1 MIEPSKIN
9 RSDPRAVRTR
19 ALLLQAFT
27 ALLTEKAFTAI
38 SVQDVAE
45 RATVNR
51 ATFYAHFED
60 KYALLDSFIRERFQQ
75 HLAAN
80 LVGADLSRDG
90 LRALTFS
97 VFSFFTELRGHNCT
111 PADKLFD
118 PLLQAAVQQS
128 ILSLLL
134 SWLARAQHSRPLSHD
149 QMEIAATAMS
159 WAIFGATDQ
168 WSRTDC
174 RRPPEGRIEQLVATL
189 LGGVA
194 GVLPDLFS
202 QSDLL
207 QSGRALA

>member
-1 MIEPSKIN
+1 MIEQAKIN

-19 ALLLQAFT
+19 ALLLQAFA
-27 ALLTEKAFTAI
+27 ALLAEKTFTAI

-60 KYALLDSFIRERFQQ
+60 KYALLDSFIRERFQE
-75 HLAAN
+75 HLSAN
-80 LVGADLSRDG
+80 LAGAGLSRDG
-90 LRALTFS
+90 LRALTLS

-118 PLLQAAVQQS
+118 PLLQAAIQQS
-128 ILSLLL
+128 IHTLLL
-134 SWLARAQHSRPLSHD
+134 SWLAKARPGRSISHERL
-149 QMEIAATAMS
+149 EIIATAMS

-168 WSRTDC
+168 WSRTD
-174 RRPPEGRIEQLVATL
+174 RKRPPEGRADQLVAAL

-194 GVLPDLFS
+194 GTLPDLFS
-202 QSDLL
+202 QDEALYDGS
-207 QSGRALA
+207 ALA